1 MLYNKMSDDQKK
13 IVLIDMYVDKKN
25 SFAEIAEHFD
35 TYANKIRRDAIK
47 LGIEIRN
54 KSDAQK
60 NAISTGK
67 HKHPTKGKK
76 RSESVKQKI
85 GHSVLKSW
93 ENLSDQDLES
103 RKISAKTRWESK
115 SEDDKQN
122 MLHMANLAVRQ
133 SSKTGSKLEKFILTK
148 LVADG
153 YKVDFH
159 KEQVLSNTKLQ
170 IDLFLPTINTAI
182 EIDGPSHFL
191 PVWGDDTLKRN
202 KTYDKKKHGLILGKG
217 WKLIRVKQNRDFS
230 KSRAELIYQELK
242 NILDNIT
249 TDQSTSFTI
258 EDK

>member
-1 MLYNKMSDDQKK
+1 MLYNNMSDEQKQK
-13 IVLIDMYVDKKN
+13 VINEMYIEQKQ
-25 SFAEIAEHFD
+25 SFAEIAKQYN
-35 TYANKIRRDAIK
+35 TYANRIRRDAARWNIK
-47 LGIEIRN
+47 IRN

-67 HKHPTKGKK
+67 HKHPTKGQT

-103 RKISAKTRWESK
+103 RKLSAKNRWESK

-122 MLHMANLAVRQ
+122 MLHMANMAVRA
-133 SSKTGSKLEKFILTK
+133 SSKTGSKLEKFILSR
-148 LVADG
+148 LIQDG
-153 YKVDFH
+153 YRVDFH

-217 WKLIRVKQNRDFS
+217 WKLIRVKQNKDFS

-242 NILDNIT
+242 SVLDNIT
-249 TDQSTSFTI
+249 TDQKTSFTI

>member
-1 MLYNKMSDDQKK
+1 MSDEQKEK
-13 IVLIDMYVDKKN
+13 IITKMYTDEKK
-25 SFAEIAEHFD
+25 SFAEIALAHN
-35 TYANKIRRDAIK
+35 TYPNRIRRDAK
-47 LGIEIRN
+47 KFGIDIRN

-60 NAISTGK
+60 NAITTGK
-67 HKHPTKGKK
+67 HKHPTKGQK

-93 ENLSDQDLES
+93 ENLSEKDLTS
-103 RKISAKTRWESK
+103 RKLAAKNRWESK

-122 MLHMANLAVRQ
+122 MLHMANMAVRET
-133 SSKTGSKLEKFILTK
+133 SKTGSKLEKFIFAQLI
-148 LVADG
+148 ADG
-153 YKVDFH
+153 YRVDFH

-217 WKLIRVKQNRDFS
+217 WKLIRIKQNKDFS

-242 NILDNIT
+242 IVLENINS
-249 TDQSTSFTI
+249 DQNTSFTI